1 MLQGIS
7 HVTDDRGNK
16 LAVQIDLRKH
26 RSVWED
32 FQDVLVAES
41 RRAGSRQSIT
51 HKTQQKSC
59 LATRFNLSKL
69 KGPGTHCFH
78 GSP

>member
-7 HVTDDRGNK
+7 YVTDERGNK

-32 FQDVLVAES
+32 FQDVLLAES
-41 RRAGSRQSIT
+41 RRREKSVSLDRVKASLLKRSR
-51 HKTQQKSC
+51 KV
-59 LATRFNLSKL
+59 A
-69 KGPGTHCFH
+69 
-78 GSP
+78 

>member
-1 MLQGIS
+1 MLPGIS
-7 HVTDDRGNK
+7 YVTDDRGNK

-41 RRAGSRQSIT
+41 RRREKAVARDRVKASLIKRSR
-51 HKTQQKSC
+51 KV
-59 LATRFNLSKL
+59 A
-69 KGPGTHCFH
+69 
-78 GSP
+78 

>member
-7 HVTDDRGNK
+7 YVTDDRGNK

-26 RSVWED
+26 RSLWED

-41 RRAGSRQSIT
+41 RRREKAVALDRVKASLIKRSR
-51 HKTQQKSC
+51 KV
-59 LATRFNLSKL
+59 A
-69 KGPGTHCFH
+69 
-78 GSP
+78 